1 MQDRN
6 KALAFYDLSIAEP
19 IKSQVRKLNTLEAK
33 EIANQRSQA
42 FNYLFSKYENRFWGP
57 CKKVSI

>member
-19 IKSQVRKLNTLEAK
+19 IKSQVRKLNTLEAR

-42 FNYLFSKYENRFWGP
+42 FNYLFSKYENRF
-57 CKKVSI
+57 